1 MTPFVYVQ
9 IVGMFHILE
18 REILESEY
26 EATGPDE
33 SATFFV
39 FRKHQA
45 KNSACLLVRNAAAAS
60 LAQQK
65 HAVKVKLV

>member
-33 SATFFV
+33 RAPHFLYFASIKLRTLHV
-39 FRKHQA
+39 YWSEMQ
-45 KNSACLLVRNAAAAS
+45 LLLRYRSRNTR
-60 LAQQK
+60 
-65 HAVKVKLV
+65 